1 MFGWMDLV
9 VVNALSL
16 AAFAFY
22 FIAAIRYGVKRNWK
36 SSVLMVAFSTV
47 PWLVM
52 ICLTRICLYY
62 CIDMW
67 GVWITLGAMKI
78 AFCWTCGACIACVQF
93 LPIRCATLPSLFVGL
108 GVAAVGT
115 AFSLIELFGRIDL

>member
-1 MFGWMDLV
+1 MDLV

-47 PWLVM
+47 PWLVL
-52 ICLTRICLYY
+52 ICVTRICLYY

-78 AFCWTCGACIACVQF
+78 AFCRTCIQTRVIFSRLIKHCIPAG
-93 LPIRCATLPSLFVGL
+93 LWNPIARWLNPMISLFRF
-108 GVAAVGT
+108 T
-115 AFSLIELFGRIDL
+115 H